1 MNKKLV
7 ALAVAGAFALP
18 LAAEAQT
25 ANVTL
30 YGRLNMDLEFV
41 RGTQADGSNPTV
53 NRVSSNSSR
62 FGMRGTESL
71 GGGLNAIFQIESN
84 VSGDTGN
91 AASSSL
97 ASRETFVGLQ
107 GSWGKATIGKFLM
120 PEDDLHPIFGN
131 APTLTTSILSTAALW
146 AQGPQAKDNGGFDAR
161 TGNSLR
167 YDSPNWSGFTA
178 ALQYSTRDSSGD
190 TQNFVSCT
198 PPVTNPQQ
206 VGCSALAPSGTSAQ
220 GGDNGNHVSELRH
233 ANVIGGNVI
242 YANGPW
248 NAGIAFERNNKVRQY
263 AVTGGNFNAS
273 DTDWTI
279 TGAYDFGTIMQGFGL
294 RLGLVYERT
303 KYETKCATV
312 AGVTTG
318 GCDLKRNFWGVSG
331 TIPVGGGKVY
341 VFYGRA
347 NDGSGSAADG
357 ETVGGLVKGPDTK
370 SQQWEAS
377 YSYSL
382 SPRTL
387 LYAGYVRLNNE
398 CNAKYSFN
406 INGYTI
412 NTAHNVS
419 SAATVPCNGKP
430 SGAIFGI
437 VHFF

>member
-18 LAAEAQT
+18 LAAQAQT

-30 YGRLNMDLEFV
+30 YGRLNMDFEFV
-41 RGTQADGSNPTV
+41 KGKQTDGSDPTV

-62 FGMRGTESL
+62 LGVRGTESL

-91 AASSSL
+91 AASSGL

-120 PEDDLHPIFGN
+120 PLDDLHPIFGN

-146 AQGPQAKDNGGFDAR
+146 AYGPSAKDAGGFDAR
-161 TGNSLR
+161 LGNSIR
-167 YDSPNWSGFTA
+167 YDSPNWAGFTG

-198 PPVTNPQQ
+198 PPVTATGPSTA
-206 VGCSALAPSGTSAQ
+206 CTTPLAASATSAN

-233 ANVIGGNVI
+233 AWVAGGNLI

-248 NAGIAFERNNKVRQY
+248 QAGVAFEKNKEVRG
-263 AVTGGNFNAS
+263 VDLD
-273 DTDWTI
+273 DTDWTAAV
-279 TGAYDFGTIMQGFGL
+279 AYDFGTIMQGFGL
-294 RLGLVYERT
+294 RLAGVYERT
-303 KYETKCATV
+303 KYETP
-312 AGVTTG
+312 TG
-318 GCDLKRNFWGVSG
+318 DLKRNFWGVSG

-341 VFYGRA
+341 LFYGRA

-357 ETVGGLVKGPDTK
+357 TTVGQLVKGPDSA
-370 SQQWEAS
+370 SQHWEVS

-387 LYAGYVRLNNE
+387 LYTGYTRINNE
-398 CNAKYSFN
+398 CNAKYTFN

-412 NTAHNVS
+412 NTSHAFNSVGD
-419 SAATVPCNGKP
+419 VPCNGKP
-430 SGAIFGI
+430 GGLVFGI